1 MNYFRLRSFYL
12 IVVLLL
18 LFPIGYCL
26 GTEFFIYC
34 KCFSVLFYSLLINKL
49 VPKGSLP
56 GFSLKFLGQ
65 GERCHVTGEY
75 FSANSSTTLHE
86 RGGGENLVL
95 FSCF

>member
-34 KCFSVLFYSLLINKL
+34 KCFSVLFCSLLINKL

-56 GFSLKFLGQ
+56 GFSLKFLGKEKGVTLQ
-65 GERCHVTGEY
+65 ENILAQTAAQHCMKGVGERI
-75 FSANSSTTLHE
+75 
-86 RGGGENLVL
+86 
-95 FSCF
+95 